1 MRRLRRPLMPA
12 YVLYAMPA
20 SHHSAKA
27 RAYLRKKCIGFCERP
42 PDDPSYASE
51 VMPATGRWIIP
62 V

>member
-1 MRRLRRPLMPA
+1 MPA